1 MVVDRPRSHRED
13 RTHYYDRDGCRSSGT
28 FMTNV
33 IIMEDFYD
41 VRSKRIFTM
50 RLEIVPDRPRFLL
63 AKDDRRSHQ
72 GPFWKIGN
80 HPQFDRGR
88 IPMNS
93 FSVHQR

>member
-1 MVVDRPRSHRED
+1 
-13 RTHYYDRDGCRSSGT
+13 
-28 FMTNV
+28 
-33 IIMEDFYD
+33 
-41 VRSKRIFTM
+41 M